1 MKNLLQALGSLGYR
15 GSAKKAHI
23 SKQQIMYLGYVLK
36 GGQRWL
42 SDAHKETVLKIP
54 TSASAKQVR
63 RFVGTT
69 RFCHLWILKFAELA
83 KPLYEEKRFYLDR
96 GQTEGI

>member
-1 MKNLLQALGSLGYR
+1 
-15 GSAKKAHI
+15 
-23 SKQQIMYLGYVLK
+23 MYLGYVLK

-42 SDAHKETVLKIP
+42 SDARKEMVLKIP

-69 RFCHLWILKFAELA
+69 RFCHLWILGFAELA
-83 KPLYEEKRFYLDR
+83 KPLYEEKNFIWTEDR
-96 GQTEGI
+96 QKVFDTLNPRLLEAWH